1 VYIITAKQM
10 ACSVG
15 KIRRKSYSRK
25 TRSGKV
31 VKVRASC
38 ITDRGKKGRGPFLI
52 TGLKKGK
59 LSKYGYSTSKSPASR
74 HVSLRKAVKAYG
86 STSVVRKLNAVKVL
100 NRNTNPKISRVFG
113 SDMTWV
119 QNSF

>member
-1 VYIITAKQM
+1 M
-10 ACSVG
+10 ACSAG
-15 KIRRKSYSRK
+15 KIRRRRYSRK

-38 ITDRGKKGRGPFLI
+38 ITDRGKKGKGPFLI

-59 LSKYGYSTSKSPASR
+59 LSRYGYSTSKSPSSR
-74 HVSLRKAVKAYG
+74 HASLRKAVKAYG
-86 STSVVRKLNAVKVL
+86 GTSVIRKLNAVKVL
-100 NRNTNPKISRVFG
+100 NRNTNPRISKIFG

-119 QNSF
+119 QKIF